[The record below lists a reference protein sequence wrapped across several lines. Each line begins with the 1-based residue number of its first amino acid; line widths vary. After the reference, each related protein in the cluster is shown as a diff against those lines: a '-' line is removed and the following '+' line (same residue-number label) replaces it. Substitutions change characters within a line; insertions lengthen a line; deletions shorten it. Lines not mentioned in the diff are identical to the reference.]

1 MAKSSLLIFLVVL
14 FPIAICNEELASIY
28 PFNVTLVQDTYWLY
42 WNFNHTT
49 QNISFA
55 VRVKTTGWIG
65 FGLSPN
71 GQMPGSDVVI
81 GWVDESNYYFHV
93 T

>member
-1 MAKSSLLIFLVVL
+1 M
-14 FPIAICNEELASIY
+14 
-28 PFNVTLVQDTYWLY
+28 QDSYWLY
-42 WNFNHTT
+42 WNFSKTAEE
-49 QNISFA
+49 IKFA

-81 GWVDESNYYFHV
+81 GWMDGQGTHFNV
-93 T
+93 